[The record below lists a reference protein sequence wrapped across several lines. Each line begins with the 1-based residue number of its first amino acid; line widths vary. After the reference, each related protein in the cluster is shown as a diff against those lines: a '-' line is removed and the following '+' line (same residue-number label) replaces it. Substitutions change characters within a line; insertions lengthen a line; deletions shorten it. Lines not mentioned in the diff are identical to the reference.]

1 MEKTNAK
8 RKIVF
13 QIIMVVFIGLILIS
27 TVFAWFVTGS
37 KSHNVIFT
45 TGNLE
50 VEAILYQAND
60 SDFDGIFDE
69 SDYEEKTSD
78 ILIENA
84 MSNQIYSFKLV
95 IRNHSTIKGNLT
107 VTLKDILFLDENN
120 TADMTFSEAFDLKHT
135 ILDGD
140 DYNIINTPFPTNDYI
155 IATKSDFDFA
165 NVNNEVV
172 LKFQIVVNK
181 NLTNSHFGY
190 TFSISTIEVKL
201 EQTT

>member
-1 MEKTNAK
+1 MEQTSTK
-8 RKIVF
+8 RKLIF
-13 QIIMVVFIGLILIS
+13 QIIMVVFIGLILVS

-45 TGNLE
+45 TGNLD
-50 VEAILYQAND
+50 VEATLYQAND
-60 SDFDGIFDE
+60 PDFDGVFDE

-95 IRNHSTIKGNLT
+95 IKNHSTVAGNLT
-107 VTLKDILFLDENN
+107 VTLKDILFLNESATTD
-120 TADMTFSEAFDLKHT
+120 TTFSEAFDLKHT
-135 ILDGD
+135 ILDSD
-140 DYNIINTPFPTNDYI
+140 DYTSVQTPFPTNDYI
-155 IATKSDFDFA
+155 IATKSVFDFA
-165 NVNNEVV
+165 NGNNEVV

-201 EQTT
+201 EQTS